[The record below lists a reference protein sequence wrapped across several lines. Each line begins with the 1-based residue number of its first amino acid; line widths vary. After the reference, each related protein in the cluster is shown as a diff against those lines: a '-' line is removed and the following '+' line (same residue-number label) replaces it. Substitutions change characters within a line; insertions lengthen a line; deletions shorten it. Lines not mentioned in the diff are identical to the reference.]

1 VLEHI
6 ERSSSFLRQVK
17 KLRRKHYNLDLL
29 EAAIRHLMSADR
41 SMLITHYR
49 DHALTGNLQ
58 GYRELHIDSDW
69 LLVYR
74 IENNTLTLVLVATGS
89 HDELL

>member
-1 VLEHI
+1 
-6 ERSSSFLRQVK
+6 
-17 KLRRKHYNLDLL
+17 
-29 EAAIRHLMSADR
+29 
-41 SMLITHYR
+41 MLITHYR

-74 IENNTLTLVLVATGS
+74 IENNTLTLILVATGS

>member
-1 VLEHI
+1 M

-17 KLRRKHYNLDLL
+17 RLRSKHYNLDLL
-29 EAAIRHLMSADR
+29 EAAIQHLMSTDR
-41 SMLITHYR
+41 NMLITHYR